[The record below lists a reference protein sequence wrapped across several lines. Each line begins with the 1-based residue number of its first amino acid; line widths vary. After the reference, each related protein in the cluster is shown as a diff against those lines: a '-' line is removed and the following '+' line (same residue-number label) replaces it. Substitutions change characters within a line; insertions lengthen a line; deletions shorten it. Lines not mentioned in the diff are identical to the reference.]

1 MVITTSPKENLVT
14 DTWVKGSWEEFLALA
29 DNPDYEKAK
38 FYYYRECLRIETA
51 DVGSLHGRQHSIVSG
66 IITYYATLKNF
77 RFIELRNSSFRH
89 PNLVEFQPDLSYYLG
104 ADFELPPPTDS
115 PINISEFKLPALVVE
130 IGVFSLGDDLGKKRL
145 MYEQFGVKEYWA
157 VDANNDDVIAFS
169 IADRGSKQVEQS
181 LVLEGLELAVVE
193 EALKRS
199 HNCDDTAV
207 YRWFIEKISQ
217 V

>member
-1 MVITTSPKENLVT
+1 MVITTEKNLVT
-14 DTWVKGSWEEFLALA
+14 DAWVKASWEEFLALA
-29 DNPDYEKAK
+29 NNPDYEKGK

-66 IITYYATLKNF
+66 IISYYASIKNF

-89 PNLVEFQPDLSYYLG
+89 PNVVEFQPDLSYYIG
-104 ADFELPPPTDS
+104 ADFELPPLTDL
-115 PINISEFKLPALVVE
+115 PINIREFKLPELVVE

-145 MYEQFGVKEYWA
+145 MYEQLGVKAYWT
-157 VDANNDDVIAFS
+157 VDANNDSIIAFS
-169 IADRGSKQVEQS
+169 IADRGSKEAEKS
-181 LVLEGLELAVVE
+181 LVLEGLELGVVE

-199 HNCDDTAV
+199 HNCDNTAI
-207 YRWFIEKISQ
+207 YRWFIEAISQ